1 MMQALLM
8 VQHSLLMVAI
18 LLTNIKIYGSEFGIA
33 PKSDSFYLLKIL
45 HVQIGLDHSL
55 KQ

>member
-18 LLTNIKIYGSEFGIA
+18 LLTNIKIYGSEFGIV
-33 PKSDSFYLLKIL
+33 PESDSFYLIKIL
-45 HVQIGLDHSL
+45 PVQIGLDHTK